1 MSGEH
6 SIKTLCAVLTVSR
19 SGYYSWQNAGESAR
33 ARETRELTERIAR
46 LTEQADREHV
56 LIDSTAVRVHAHG
69 SGPAGGSLA
78 QAMGRSRASVLGQ
91 DPHGLWAPWV
101 IRWDLS

>member
-1 MSGEH
+1 VFFGPWQSVY
-6 SIKTLCAVLTVSR
+6 SCFRSWTR
-19 SGYYSWQNAGESAR
+19 SGLWR
-33 ARETRELTERIAR
+33 AIHEA